1 VAILLVLIGICGG
14 VLGGM
19 GMGGGTLTI
28 PLLTGLAGLSQHAA
42 QAINLIAFLPMSAV
56 ALLIHAKNGLVK
68 PKKVVLLIV
77 VAAVTGVAGALC
89 AQAVSAGFLRRAFG
103 VFLAILGVVSLGKEI
118 VLLVR
123 KSRGEPS
130 QTPAKTPFNR

>member
-1 VAILLVLIGICGG
+1 MAVLLVLIGLCGG

-28 PLLTGLAGLSQHAA
+28 PLLTALAGLDQHAA

-68 PKKVVLLIV
+68 PQKIV
-77 VAAVTGVAGALC
+77 PLMICAAVFGILGAML
-89 AQAVSAGFLRRAFG
+89 AQVLDATLLRRAFG
-103 VFLAILGVVSLGKEI
+103 AFLSVLGVVSLGKEI
-118 VLLVR
+118 VAFVR
-123 KSRGEPS
+123 KKAAQP
-130 QTPAKTPFNR
+130 